1 VDRRVIAVVFFVLVT
16 RAGLAQ
22 EAKPAADQ
30 AHWIHEIRLGL
41 LAHDVGG
48 LWSGTHRENGVDGNA
63 EVFFDWPGSAVLRGT
78 LRSSAGLTLNSQGD
92 TSKIYAGFIWEI
104 VSAHGLFLDLG
115 LGAAA
120 HNGELETDRD
130 DRKELGSRILFRI
143 PIEAGIT
150 IHGRHRLSI
159 LFDHVSNA
167 YLAHPNEGMDTV
179 GLRYGYLF

>member
-1 VDRRVIAVVFFVLVT
+1 MARLLIAAACFLLT
-16 RAGLAQ
+16 TQAGLAQ
-22 EAKPAADQ
+22 EATPAAGRAQ
-30 AHWIHEIRLGL
+30 WIHEIRVGL

-48 LWSGTHRENGVDGNA
+48 LWSGAHRENGVDGNA

-78 LRSSAGLTLNSQGD
+78 LRSSVGLTLNSQGD

-104 VSAHGLFLDLG
+104 VSVRGLFLDLG

-150 IHGRHRLSI
+150 LHGRHRLSI

-167 YLAHPNEGMDTV
+167 YLAHPNEGMDTL